1 MYVGASHEQN
11 VYDEFCTNPFSNIYS
26 VLQLNPDSN
35 WPTNSSGLGEN
46 LNDTKRRCLDQG
58 FSNYGSRPQMGRKM

>member
-35 WPTNSSGLGEN
+35 
-46 LNDTKRRCLDQG
+46 
-58 FSNYGSRPQMGRKM
+58 